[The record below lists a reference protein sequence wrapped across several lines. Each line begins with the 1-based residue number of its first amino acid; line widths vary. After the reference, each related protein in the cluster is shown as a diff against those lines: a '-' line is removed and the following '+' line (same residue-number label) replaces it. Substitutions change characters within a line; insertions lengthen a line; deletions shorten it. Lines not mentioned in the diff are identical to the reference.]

1 MANKTV
7 FDTNIWI
14 SYFLKGKFQEL
25 IDFVFE
31 NDVEFC
37 RSKELTAELKEVL
50 GRKKFQ
56 KYLELPVEKYISFYE
71 KLSVLVA
78 VKKQFSGCRDPKDN
92 YLFDLAIQ
100 SVADY
105 LVSGDKDVRETKI
118 ETPLQVVTLTKF
130 KELVGQ

>member
-56 KYLELPVEKYISFYE
+56 KHLELPVEKYISFYE

-118 ETPLQVVTLTKF
+118 EPPLQVVTLTKF